1 MPKPISNKN
10 LNTAGIRLILGYVC
24 VFIAFAGGMVLLP
37 LVILLFFRDE
47 WACFPAFV
55 IPGGS
60 ALLFGA
66 IMGAVLMKGQQKGKL
81 GKFQDSVLLV
91 LIWLV
96 TILIGAFPFFLADKV
111 DFFSA
116 NNNAISMSFSE
127 SFFESASGFTATGF
141 TLLHGFLGDGT
152 PAYSSFY
159 DAEISYCSHVFLF
172 YRAVT
177 QFFGGVGLV
186 LVVASAVSDRFGMQ
200 LFNTEGHNDRLLPN
214 LAKTAKATF
223 GIYTIIII
231 LGTLSMWLFGM
242 DLFESLCHS
251 ISGMATGGFSTRI
264 SGFWNYT
271 NPKPILGVV
280 NQVGIE
286 VTMEV
291 IMILGAISFLLLY
304 NALTWKWKNFI
315 RDCELR
321 FMAFAI
327 AICTLMGFFLLH
339 YQYYDGVAQGLK
351 WTDALRYSSFQII
364 SCITT
369 TGFSNAPSI
378 VALGQ
383 GVILL
388 SIILMFI
395 GGGVG
400 STAGAIKQL
409 RIIVI
414 FKSLWWSVLHKFSPS
429 RMRYPHVIV
438 RAGKDVEIDN
448 DRFKDDALYAFLY
461 ILVVIFF
468 ATFLIFLPNGLTHH
482 GYTITESVYTIVSSL
497 SGTGNS
503 VIDFFAIRVASDAS
517 GVMWSYN
524 MMLWIVSLCMFLG
537 RLEILPVYY
546 ALRRFN
552 RVIARRQIV

>member
-1 MPKPISNKN
+1 M
-10 LNTAGIRLILGYVC
+10 ILGYVG
-24 VFIAFAGGMVLLP
+24 VFIAFAGGMELLP
-37 LVILLFFRDE
+37 LIIMAFFPHE
-47 WACFPAFV
+47 WVCFPAFV
-55 IPGGS
+55 IPGAS
-60 ALLFGA
+60 ALVFGSVMA
-66 IMGAVLMKGQQKGKL
+66 ILLMKGQQKGKL

-96 TILIGAFPFFLADKV
+96 TIIIGALPFFLADKV
-111 DFFSA
+111 DFFGA

-141 TLLHGFLGDGT
+141 TLMHGFLADGT

-159 DAEISYCSHVFLF
+159 DASISYCPHVFLF
-172 YRAVT
+172 YRAVM

-223 GIYTIIII
+223 GIYALIIV

-242 DLFESLCHS
+242 DLFEALCHS

-264 SGFWNYT
+264 SGFYNYT
-271 NPKPILGVV
+271 NATPILGSV

-286 VTMEV
+286 ITMEV

-304 NALTWKWKNFI
+304 NALTMKWKNFI

-327 AICTLMGFFLLH
+327 AITTLLGFFLLQ
-339 YQYYDGVAQGLK
+339 YQYNDGVNQGLP
-351 WTDALRYSSFQII
+351 WTDALRYSSFQMI

-378 VALGQ
+378 VVLGQ
-383 GVILL
+383 GVVMI

-414 FKSLWWSVLHKFSPS
+414 FKSLWWSVVHKFSPS
-429 RMRYPHVIV
+429 RMRYPHIIV

-448 DRFKDDALYAFLY
+448 ERFKDDALYAFLY
-461 ILVVIFF
+461 ILVVLFF
-468 ATFLIFLPNGLTHH
+468 ATFFIFLPTGSALNGTFSSTEAI
-482 GYTITESVYTIVSSL
+482 YTVTSAL

-503 VIDFFAIRVASDAS
+503 IIDFFEVRNSMAGD
-517 GVMWSYN
+517 GLMWSYT
-524 MMLWIVSLCMFLG
+524 MMLWILSTCMMLG
-537 RLEILPVYY
+537 RLEILPFYY

-552 RVIARRQIV
+552 RIITRREVI